1 MLSREIISP
10 KFSISSR
17 HFEQVFNGQAAK
29 RDVIPSNLNL
39 AGSLK
44 CSWLSNKLSSFSCL
58 VSQVK
63 MPSCSAPGCSNR
75 SDKDPEK
82 RLSFH
87 NLPFRNK
94 KFAKKWL
101 DQLRRDSRFM
111 TKKLENVYVCNEHFT
126 EDCYEVSYRYEM
138 LGAKTRKRRL
148 KQDAVPK
155 IFQRKLPLKSRILSE
170 RRIAQRERTEVSATF
185 MQFSPAAVP

>member
-1 MLSREIISP
+1 
-10 KFSISSR
+10 
-17 HFEQVFNGQAAK
+17 
-29 RDVIPSNLNL
+29 
-39 AGSLK
+39 
-44 CSWLSNKLSSFSCL
+44 
-58 VSQVK
+58 

-75 SDKDPEK
+75 SDKEPEK
-82 RLSFH
+82 RLNFY

-94 KFAKKWL
+94 KLAKKWL

-126 EDCYEVSYRYEM
+126 EHCYEVSYRYEM

-155 IFQRKLPLKSRILSE
+155 IFQRKLPLKPRISSE
-170 RRIAQRERTEVSATF
+170 RWIAQRERKEVSAI
-185 MQFSPAAVP
+185 FSLV

>member
-10 KFSISSR
+10 KFSIGSR

-44 CSWLSNKLSSFSCL
+44 CSWLSNKLSGFSCL
-58 VSQVK
+58 VSRVK

-94 KFAKKWL
+94 KLAKKWL
-101 DQLRRDSRFM
+101 DQLRRDSRVM
-111 TKKLENVYVCNEHFT
+111 TKKLGNVYVCNEHFT
-126 EDCYEVSYRYEM
+126 EDWFRSQLQIRNDGCEDKKEET
-138 LGAKTRKRRL
+138 KTRCCSKNIPTQNAFKATHFKRAPDR
-148 KQDAVPK
+148 
-155 IFQRKLPLKSRILSE
+155 SE
-170 RRIAQRERTEVSATF
+170 RTNGGKCNL
-185 MQFSPAAVP
+185 QFSPAVVP